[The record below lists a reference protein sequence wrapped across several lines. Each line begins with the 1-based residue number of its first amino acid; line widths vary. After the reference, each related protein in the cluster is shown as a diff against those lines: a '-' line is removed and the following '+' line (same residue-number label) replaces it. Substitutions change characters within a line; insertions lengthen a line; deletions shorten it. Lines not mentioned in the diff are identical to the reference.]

1 MVHPTL
7 PEITEWEFVSE
18 STKVKCLAVVESLG
32 DQWCEDTCNSGI
44 ESGVASCPVQSC
56 VCDWDGTWPDEE
68 SGFAGWDLGSLG
80 IPKGTQHT
88 HPTLPSRRAR
98 PWILTIPD
106 SSCFLGSSNASSISP
121 TFIF

>member
-68 SGFAGWDLGSLG
+68 SGFAGWDLGS
-80 IPKGTQHT
+80 
-88 HPTLPSRRAR
+88 RAR
-98 PWILTIPD
+98 AAPD
-106 SSCFLGSSNASSISP
+106 AADLVLGAAAVNYGWWVCGVL
-121 TFIF
+121 FMG